1 MSLLSG
7 STVVVTGAGGYVGR
21 RLCSELVGRGAR
33 VRALVRN
40 DSDYPLPIGVDCL
53 VVGDIARI
61 NDWRPFLAG
70 AQSVVHLA
78 GVSTTRHV
86 DDLREFRRV
95 NVEPTK
101 LLVAQ
106 CAEIKIQRFVYLS
119 SIKVLGESSGDRPF
133 SNSTGTNPQ
142 SAYGCSKHEAEQEV
156 VDGSQRSQMEFV
168 ILRPAMVYGTPPT
181 GNIKRLIKLVGAGL
195 PLPFGGIN
203 NSRSWVS
210 VEGLCEVICG
220 SLYRPELAGLKLL
233 VADPRPLS
241 TPQTVDLIARALGKN
256 ALLIPVP
263 VKMLRAV
270 GRLVGRSA
278 EISRLVSSLEVDATQ
293 TFEYFEWKPEW
304 CFEESVDDLC
314 AAK

>member
-1 MSLLSG
+1 MF
-7 STVVVTGAGGYVGR
+7 
-21 RLCSELVGRGAR
+21 R
-33 VRALVRN
+33 V
-40 DSDYPLPIGVDCL
+40 
-53 VVGDIARI
+53 
-61 NDWRPFLAG
+61 
-70 AQSVVHLA
+70 
-78 GVSTTRHV
+78 
-86 DDLREFRRV
+86 
-95 NVEPTK
+95 
-101 LLVAQ
+101 
-106 CAEIKIQRFVYLS
+106 
-119 SIKVLGESSGDRPF
+119 
-133 SNSTGTNPQ
+133 
-142 SAYGCSKHEAEQEV
+142 
-156 VDGSQRSQMEFV
+156 
-168 ILRPAMVYGTPPT
+168 
-181 GNIKRLIKLVGAGL
+181 
-195 PLPFGGIN
+195 FGGSVCAMSEAGCGVKCIWGDGPC
-203 NSRSWVS
+203 SWVS